1 VALRSNPREEGSAM
15 DFENMDIPPE
25 LEAEMEACKTPEEIL
40 ALAKRKGYK
49 LSDEDLAAVSG
60 GWGAKDALPQ
70 CPSCHSYE
78 VSMSTI
84 FGSPGATRCVCS
96 KCGYAWTRTPF
107 G

>member
-1 VALRSNPREEGSAM
+1 MNYDNV
-15 DFENMDIPPE
+15 DIPPE
-25 LEAEMEACKTPEEIL
+25 LEEEAKACETPEEML

-49 LSDEDLAAVSG
+49 LSDADLAAVSG
-60 GWGAKDALPQ
+60 GWGVKDALPQ

-84 FGSPGATRCVCS
+84 FGSPGATRCACS
-96 KCGYAWTRTPF
+96 KCGYTWTRTPF

>member
-1 VALRSNPREEGSAM
+1 M
-15 DFENMDIPPE
+15 DFEGMDVPPE
-25 LEAEMEACKTPEEIL
+25 LGEEMKACKTPEEVL

-49 LSDEDLAAVSG
+49 LSEEDLAMISG
-60 GWGAKDALPQ
+60 GWSAEDALPQ

-84 FGSPGATRCVCS
+84 FGSPGKTRCACS
-96 KCGYAWTRTPF
+96 KWGYTWTRTLL

>member
-1 VALRSNPREEGSAM
+1 M
-15 DFENMDIPPE
+15 DFEGMDVPPE
-25 LEAEMEACKTPEEIL
+25 LGEEMKACKTPEEVL

-49 LSDEDLAAVSG
+49 LSEEDLAMISG
-60 GWGAKDALPQ
+60 GWSAEDALPQ

-84 FGSPGATRCVCS
+84 FGSPGTTRCACS
-96 KCGYAWTRTPF
+96 KCGYTWTRTLL